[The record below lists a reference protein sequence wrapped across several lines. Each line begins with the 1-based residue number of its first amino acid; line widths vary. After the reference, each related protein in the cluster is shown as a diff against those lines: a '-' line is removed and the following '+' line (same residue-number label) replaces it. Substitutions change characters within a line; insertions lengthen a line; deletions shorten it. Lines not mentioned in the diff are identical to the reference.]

1 MIHQHPLFTL
11 AAVLLGLGVIFF
23 ALGLTKGIQHYSF
36 VKKSIVAEGTVIEI
50 ERRQEPNGSYSD
62 YPTIRYTTREGESK
76 TFQSTLGTGKGLYKK
91 DQQVEVYY
99 TDTEARIKGGSE
111 LQLYS
116 VFGVAGLIM
125 LIIGGM
131 VLTRVY
137 LRQKDIAWLTQHGQR
152 IETELVNVRRIT
164 WLKINGRAPYILV
177 TRGTPPGKE
186 SMIFKSDMLGFRP
199 QVDLDER
206 IVVPVLID
214 PANPNR
220 YYIDTAFL
228 LEKH

>member
-1 MIHQHPLFTL
+1 MMYKHPLFTL
-11 AAVLLGLGVIFF
+11 TAVLLGLGVIFF
-23 ALGLTKGIQHYSF
+23 ALAFAKSIDHYSF
-36 VKKSIVAEGTVIEI
+36 VKKAAVAEGTVTEI

-62 YPTIRYTTREGESK
+62 YPTIRYTTRAGESK

-99 TDTEARIKGGSE
+99 TDTEARIKSGSE
-111 LQLYS
+111 LQLYI
-116 VFGVAGLIM
+116 VFGVAGLLM
-125 LIIGGM
+125 LIVGGT

-137 LRQKDIAWLTQHGQR
+137 LRQKDIAWLTQRGQR

-186 SMIFKSDMLGFRP
+186 SMLFKSDMLGFRP
-199 QVDLDER
+199 QVDLNER
-206 IVVPVLID
+206 TMVPTLID
-214 PANPNR
+214 PANQNR
-220 YYIDTAFL
+220 YYVDTSFL
-228 LEKH
+228 HTQ